1 MERLVL
7 RTARRHIYR
16 KLAWCIAAVGVGA
29 GLANLELTTW
39 IGWAIVLLGAVP
51 GLMVLRSLGEDTE
64 RVVIDDMGIRDSHL
78 PIGIISWSDIKGATV
93 QTIGG
98 TRVVGLELRDPERVI
113 RRLPAGRQ
121 FIARKPHE
129 AGLPGV
135 YIALNRIDADP
146 TRIAELIRRRAREGA
161 G

>member
-7 RTARRHIYR
+7 RTARRHTYR
-16 KLAWCIAAVGVGA
+16 KLACCVSAVAVGA
-29 GLANLELTTW
+29 GLGA
-39 IGWAIVLLGAVP
+39 IGVAPWLAWTVVVVGAVP
-51 GLMVLRSLGEDTE
+51 GLMILRSLGEDTE
-64 RVVIDDMGIRDSHL
+64 RVVIDDMGIRDSNL
-78 PIGIISWSDIKGATV
+78 PVGVIGWSDIKGATV

-98 TRVVGLELRDPERVI
+98 TKVVGLELRDPERVI

-121 FIARKPHE
+121 FIARKAHE

-135 YIALNRIDADP
+135 YIALNGIDADP